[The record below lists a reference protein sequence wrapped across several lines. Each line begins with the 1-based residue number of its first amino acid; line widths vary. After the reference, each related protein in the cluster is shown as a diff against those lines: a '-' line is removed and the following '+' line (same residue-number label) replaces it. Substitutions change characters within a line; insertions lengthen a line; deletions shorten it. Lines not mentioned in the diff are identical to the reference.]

1 MQVSIGDRLE
11 LTIPMSWGRKTLKAE
26 KRTKIKESTQPKS
39 YRFFGVMKSFSLISL
54 VSHILFTVVFAIS
67 GIFTLSIYYALTSFL
82 WLVIYIYNQRGYH
95 SFAFSTG
102 VLESVVNAT
111 VATYVL
117 GWQSSFYF
125 YIFAVIPLIFI
136 NAKIRQTYKVVLAI
150 LLGLLV
156 LSLFLQTPQ
165 QPPQGQMAIYLTVM
179 NIALV
184 IINLAYVGH
193 AFENSAEDAE
203 AELLRANRRLMN
215 LAATDPVTN
224 LTNRRNMMTRIEQE
238 KEKIDRGGKPFTLI
252 MVDIDNFKHVNDEYG
267 HDGGDFV
274 LIALAEMISVSI
286 RKQDQVARWGGDEF
300 LVMLPETELEGGR
313 VVAEKIR
320 QRVLR
325 TPFVYHEKD
334 IPVTLTFGVGL
345 CDANIGIGSCIRKAD
360 QALYFGK
367 QAGKN
372 RVTLFG

>member
-1 MQVSIGDRLE
+1 M
-11 LTIPMSWGRKTLKAE
+11 TWGRKTLKPE
-26 KRTKIKESTQPKS
+26 KRTKIKESAQPKS
-39 YRFFGVMKSFSLISL
+39 YRFYGVMRSFSLISL
-54 VSHILFTVVFAIS
+54 VSHIIFTVVFTAS
-67 GIFTLSIYYALTSFL
+67 GFFSLGIYYALTSFL

-95 SFAFSTG
+95 RFAFSTG
-102 VLESVVNAT
+102 VLESVINAT
-111 VATYVL
+111 LATYVL

-125 YIFAVIPLIFI
+125 YIFAIIPLIFI

-150 LLGLLV
+150 LLGMLV
-156 LSLFLQTPQ
+156 LALFLQTPL
-165 QPPQGQMAIYLTVM
+165 QPPQIDMETYLTVM
-179 NIALV
+179 NITLV
-184 IINLAYVGH
+184 ILNLAYVGH
-193 AFENSAEDAE
+193 AFENAAEDAE

-224 LTNRRNMMTRIEQE
+224 LTNRRNMMLRIEQE
-238 KEKIDRGGKPFTLI
+238 KEKIDRGGKPFSLI
-252 MVDIDNFKHVNDEYG
+252 MVDIDNFKHVNDEFG

-274 LIALAEMISVSI
+274 LIGLAEMISVSI

-300 LVMLPETELEGGR
+300 LVMLPETDLEGGR

-345 CDANIGIGSCIRKAD
+345 CDSNNGIGSCIRKAD

-367 QAGKN
+367 QSGKN
-372 RVTLFG
+372 RVTTFG